1 MRTLRRYLKPVVLL
15 LVQGLFSLADALMGF
30 VADKSGDDSAGVEAE
45 ITPADVEAALTVVC
59 VRASVEL
66 SGFPPEVAD
75 VFLAA
80 KVSPAAVD
88 RMLVAALQRVQ

>member
-1 MRTLRRYLKPVVLL
+1 LDAADVLL
-15 LVQGLFSLADALMGF
+15 KLADRL
-30 VADKSGDDSAGVEAE
+30 ADDTDSIGATA
-45 ITPADVEAALTVVC
+45 TEAAPISRAAVEEALDVVR